1 MLQNP
6 SYYTAMTATFGFRL
20 TATDGRA
27 RRGEMTTPHGVVQT
41 PAFMPVGTQ
50 GAVKGILPRDLV
62 EAGAEIMLS
71 NTYHLYLRPGDQLV
85 ARLGGLHRFIGWDRP
100 ILTDSG
106 GYQAFSL
113 GERRTIDERGI
124 CFQSHLDGSTHLLT
138 PEKATDIQAN
148 LGSDIAMVLDECLGY
163 PATRDQASASMERT
177 LRWEGRCRERFL
189 ETKARGGGREAD
201 GGRPSGNGGGEP
213 VANHGRPGGKRTTND
228 DGPLPAVSCRLPAA
242 SCPLP
247 AVQVTNPG
255 QAQFG
260 IVQGG
265 THRDIRVASA
275 QATVEL
281 GFEAYAIGGLSV
293 GEPPE
298 LMYETVGE
306 TTPFLPEDR
315 PRYLMGTGTPADL
328 VEAVALG
335 VDLFDC
341 VMPTRN
347 ARNGQLFT
355 SEGRLN
361 IKNACHADDPRPP
374 DPRCGCYTCR
384 HFSRAYLR
392 HLFMAGEITAATL
405 NTLHNLTFYL
415 DTMRRIREA
424 ISFSWFDSL
433 KQEYR
438 RVFSRRPIDS

>member
-1 MLQNP
+1 M
-6 SYYTAMTATFGFRL
+6 AATFGFRV
-20 TATDGRA
+20 TAAHRRA
-27 RRGEMTTPHGVVQT
+27 RRGEMATPHGIVQT

-50 GAVKGILPRDLV
+50 GAVKAVLPRDLV

-71 NTYHLYLRPGDQLV
+71 NTYHLYLRPGDDLV
-85 ARLGGLHRFIGWDRP
+85 ARHGGLHRFIGWDRP
-100 ILTDSG
+100 LLTDSG

-124 CFQSHLDGSTHLLT
+124 CFRSHLDGSSHLLT
-138 PEKATDIQAN
+138 PEKTTDIQAN

-163 PATRDQASASMERT
+163 PATRDQAATSMERT
-177 LRWEGRCRERFL
+177 LRWEARCRRRFL
-189 ETKARGGGREAD
+189 ELQAGGGGRGAAPNAESQE
-201 GGRPSGNGGGEP
+201 PS
-213 VANHGRPGGKRTTND
+213 
-228 DGPLPAVSCRLPAA
+228 AVW
-242 SCPLP
+242 
-247 AVQVTNPG
+247 VTNPG

-265 THRDIRVASA
+265 TYRDIRVASA

-293 GEPPE
+293 GEPPD

-315 PRYLMGTGTPADL
+315 PRYLMGTGTPVDL
-328 VEAVALG
+328 IEAVALG

-341 VMPTRN
+341 VLPTRN

-355 SEGRLN
+355 SDGRLN
-361 IKNACHADDPRPP
+361 IKNARYADDPEPP
-374 DPRCGCYTCR
+374 DRTCACYTCR

-392 HLFMAGEITAATL
+392 HLFMAGEMTAATL

-415 DTMRRIREA
+415 DTMSRIREA
-424 ISFSWFDSL
+424 ISFSSFDQL
-433 KQEYR
+433 RQDYR
-438 RVFSRRPIDS
+438 RVFSRRPVDS